1 MTTHPGSDIAT
12 GPQLAGK
19 AAILLAFIVAFEIV
33 IMISPFA
40 LFFYAVFN
48 PFLLALDHAAATRW
62 LTAFF
67 LPHLVVPPDAFLA
80 TIRVAGSVLFVLGM
94 AAFLLCA
101 IQVYAGKLWKLG
113 VATRGL
119 YAIIRHPQ
127 YLCLA
132 AAGIG
137 LAIMWPR
144 FLTLVLLAVMFFL
157 YYLLAKDEER
167 RMLAR
172 YGDSYRVYMDRTGMF
187 LPRSAERLLPGQNQA
202 SNYPSTGKLVAILAG
217 LLVITV
223 GSGFAL
229 RAYTLHH
236 LPVATLNGIDVI
248 AITDEDLKAIR
259 GILPSALQ
267 APDVADRVPRAIGGD
282 GHRLL
287 AYVIPIDYTMQG
299 MIADTGG
306 EWRLFEQHKTIG
318 MITEYVLHPFA
329 HLTEGHAHGAG
340 RPAPGMSMHDSPA
353 MKRRI
358 IFVDVSSATGPLM
371 SSRGDFGIAVKRAPR
386 FFVDVHLH
394 TGEVL
399 QVKDI
404 PSGSGWGTVPTPVF

>member
-1 MTTHPGSDIAT
+1 MATRPESGIAT
-12 GPQLAGK
+12 SPQLAAKGL
-19 AAILLAFIVAFEIV
+19 ILLSFIVALEIV

-48 PFLLALDHAAATRW
+48 PFLLALAHAPATRW

-67 LPHLVVPPDAFLA
+67 LPHMIVPPNAVLA
-80 TIRVAGSVLFVLGM
+80 AIRIAGSVFFALGVS
-94 AAFLLCA
+94 AFLICA
-101 IQVYAGKLWKLG
+101 MQVYVGKLWKAG
-113 VATRGL
+113 VATKGL
-119 YAIIRHPQ
+119 YAVVRHPQ
-127 YLCLA
+127 YVALA
-132 AAGIG
+132 VAGAG

-144 FLTLVLLAVMFFL
+144 FLTLVLFGVMLFL

-172 YGDSYRVYMDRTGMF
+172 CGDSYRAYMDRTGMF
-187 LPRSAERLLPGQNQA
+187 LPRFAEALLPGQGRTDRRFT
-202 SNYPSTGKLVAILAG
+202 TGKLVALPF
-217 LLVITV
+217 LLLDVSV

-229 RAYTLHH
+229 RTYTIDH
-236 LPVATLNGIDVI
+236 LPLASIGGIDVI
-248 AITDEDLKAIR
+248 AITTEDVEAAREL
-259 GILPSALQ
+259 LPSVLQ
-267 APDVADRVPRAIGGD
+267 DPAVVTRLPGATGRE

-287 AYVIPIDYTMQG
+287 SYVIPIDYTMQG
-299 MIADTGG
+299 MIADTGE

-318 MITEYVLHPFA
+318 MLTEYIVHPFA
-329 HLTEGHAHGAG
+329 HLTEGHAHRAT
-340 RPAPGMSMHDSPA
+340 PHASGMSAHDSPA

-358 IFVDVSSATGPLM
+358 IFVDVSSGTRPLK
-371 SSRGDFGIAVKRAPR
+371 SSRDAFAIDVRRTPR

-404 PSGSGWGTVPTPVF
+404 PSGSGWGTVPTPTF

>member
-1 MTTHPGSDIAT
+1 MTTHHDPGAAA
-12 GPQLAGK
+12 GPQLAAKG
-19 AAILLAFIVAFEIV
+19 AILLAFIVALEIV

-67 LPHLVVPPDAFLA
+67 LPHMIVPPDPLLA
-80 TIRVAGSVLFVLGM
+80 VIRVSGSVLFVAGM

-101 IQVYAGKLWKLG
+101 IQVYAGRLWRTG
-113 VATRGL
+113 AATKGM

-127 YLCLA
+127 YVSLA

-144 FLTLVLLAVMFFL
+144 FLTLVLLAVMLFL

-172 YGDSYRVYMDRTGMF
+172 HGDSYRAYMDRTGMF
-187 LPRSAERLLPGQNQA
+187 LPRSAERLLPGRGQA
-202 SNYPSTGKLVAILAG
+202 TGQSGTAKLAG
-217 LLVITV
+217 ILGLLLVMTI

-229 RAYTLHH
+229 RAYTVNH
-236 LPVATLNGIDVI
+236 LPLASIGGMDVI
-248 AITDEDLKAIR
+248 AITPEDVEAMR
-259 GILPSALQ
+259 GILPSVLQ
-267 APDVADRVPRAIGGD
+267 APDVASRLPRASGRE

-287 AYVIPIDYTMQG
+287 SYVIPIDYTMQG
-299 MIADTGG
+299 MIADTGE

-329 HLTEGHAHGAG
+329 HLTEGHAHGAT
-340 RPAPGMSMHDSPA
+340 PHASGMSMHDSPA

-358 IFVDVSSATGPLM
+358 IFVDVSAGMGPLM
-371 SSRGDFGIAVKRAPR
+371 APRDDFGIGARRTPR

-404 PSGSGWGTVPTPVF
+404 PPGSGWGTVPTPTF